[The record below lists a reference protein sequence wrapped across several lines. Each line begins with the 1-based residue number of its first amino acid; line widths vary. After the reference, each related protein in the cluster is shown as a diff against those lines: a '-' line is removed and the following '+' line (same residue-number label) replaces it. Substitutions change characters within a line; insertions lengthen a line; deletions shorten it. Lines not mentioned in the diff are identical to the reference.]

1 MNQSISALFNNG
13 DVTMDEY
20 L

>member
-1 MNQSISALFNNG
+1 MNQTINESMNQSISAL
-13 DVTMDEY
+13 T